1 MSLGVMRIREIC
13 IKEMNRF
20 GAMESGAVK
29 EIEIT
34 TDKRT

>member
-1 MSLGVMRIREIC
+1 MSLGVMRIRDFY
-13 IKEMNRF
+13 IKMNRF